1 MKSKAS
7 LMAMLAIAAGTLL
20 GAASGCELIA
30 SVDRSKIGEGGVGG
44 STVTAGGGVG
54 GTGATA
60 GTGGTG
66 GTGGNTGCMDDAGCP
81 AVDGE
86 CKVPKCDTATGM
98 CGEADAPD
106 GTDAKTQTAE
116 DCAKMVCTA
125 GVPTAELDATDTKDD
140 SNACTEDTCAG
151 VNDPV
156 SSPTGVGTACNE
168 GANKLCDG
176 AGLCVECLMNSDC
189 TADPMKTFCSAANAC
204 VSPLC
209 NDTIKNGDETAT
221 DCGGSCDPCGDLLA
235 CLIPGDCQS
244 GVCTGM
250 ICQIPTCVDGVKNG
264 TEGDL
269 DCGAGCPNKCGPDK
283 GCNGDA
289 DCVGLQCSAMMNGTC
304 TPNCA
309 DSVKNNA
316 ETDADCGGGTCGGCA
331 VGKLCGNADSNCVAT
346 AYCDAGTCAAKKNNG
361 TSCVGANECTSGQCP
376 DMVCCGSACTG
387 ACQAC
392 NLAGTVGT
400 CSFIDPG
407 ADPAN
412 ECMGNGGSDVCNGSG
427 ACAKGNGTTCDA
439 GGECASGNCADGVCC
454 DVACGGTCEACTAAK
469 KGAGM
474 NGTCGPVA
482 GSSDPDAECPGS
494 LTCNGAGACSPK
506 LTNGTACTVGGE
518 CNSGNCIDDVCCNT
532 TCSGSCQA
540 CSAAKKGQGTNGTC
554 GPIASPGDP
563 DAECAG
569 ALTCNGSGACT
580 LANGAVCA
588 NAFECQS
595 GFCTDGVCCNV
606 ACTDIGAGSVL
617 CAACSLG
624 GSVGTCTPLPAGSD
638 PIGECNGA
646 APADVCNGANGC
658 GLGAAGAPCVGN
670 TPGVCVGPGGVGTQA
685 CSAGVCPPT

>member
-156 SSPTGVGTACNE
+156 SGPTAVGTACNE

-361 TSCVGANECTSGQCP
+361 TSCMANNECTSAACA
-376 DMVCCGSACTG
+376 DTVCCSSACGSLCEACTTAKTG
-387 ACQAC
+387 QPS
-392 NLAGTVGT
+392 GT
-400 CSFIDPG
+400 CSPVTVNTDP
-407 ADPAN
+407 DT
-412 ECMGNGGSDVCNGSG
+412 ECAGNGGTDVCDGSG
-427 ACAKGNGTTCDA
+427 ACAKAKGTACGA
-439 GGECASGNCADGVCC
+439 AGECATGNCVDGFCC
-454 DVACGGTCEACTAAK
+454 ENACGGACKACSNAK
-469 KGAGM
+469 TGQPS
-474 NGTCGPVA
+474 GTCANVTMNT
-482 GSSDPDAECPGS
+482 DPDAECVGT
-494 LTCNGAGACSPK
+494 LTCTGGACSP
-506 LTNGTACTVGGE
+506 LLVDGTACTLDGE
-518 CNSGNCIDDVCCNT
+518 CANNHCVDGVCCNVA
-532 TCSGSCQA
+532 CGGLCQA
-540 CSAAKKGQGTNGTC
+540 CSAAKKGQGANGTC
-554 GPIASPGDP
+554 GSILLHTDP
-563 DAECAG
+563 DNECAG
-569 ALTCNGSGACT
+569 PLDCSGGVSCLKAQAAACGGNT
-580 LANGAVCA
+580 
-588 NAFECQS
+588 ECQTDQ
-595 GFCTDGVCCNV
+595 CVDGVCCNV
-606 ACTDIGAGSVL
+606 ACGGL
-617 CAACSLG
+617 CQACSIG
-624 GSVGTCTPLPAGSD
+624 GSVGTCSPMPAGAD
-638 PIGECNGA
+638 PAGECGA
-646 APADVCNGANGC
+646 APPADVCNGAGAC
-658 GLGAAGAPCVGN
+658 GLGASGATCV
-670 TPGVCVGPGGVGTQA
+670 PGAIGACTGPVDCPVGGI
-685 CSAGVCPPT
+685 CP

>member
-250 ICQIPTCVDGVKNG
+250 ICQIPTCDDGIKNG

-361 TSCVGANECTSGQCP
+361 TSCVGANECTSAACARTP
-376 DMVCCGSACTG
+376 VCCSSACPRHLHRVHGRKTG
-387 ACQAC
+387 QRR
-392 NLAGTVGT
+392 LARPHREHRSRRRVRGQRRLGRVRRQRRLREGATARRAALAASARRQLRRRRLLRHRVRRHLQG
-400 CSFIDPG
+400 CS
-407 ADPAN
+407 N
-412 ECMGNGGSDVCNGSG
+412 
-427 ACAKGNGTTCDA
+427 AKTGQP
-439 GGECASGNCADGVCC
+439 
-454 DVACGGTCEACTAAK
+454 
-469 KGAGM
+469 
-474 NGTCGPVA
+474 NGTCA
-482 GSSDPDAECPGS
+482 TSR
-494 LTCNGAGACSPK
+494 
-506 LTNGTACTVGGE
+506 
-518 CNSGNCIDDVCCNT
+518 
-532 TCSGSCQA
+532 
-540 CSAAKKGQGTNGTC
+540 
-554 GPIASPGDP
+554 
-563 DAECAG
+563 
-569 ALTCNGSGACT
+569 
-580 LANGAVCA
+580 
-588 NAFECQS
+588 
-595 GFCTDGVCCNV
+595 
-606 ACTDIGAGSVL
+606 
-617 CAACSLG
+617 
-624 GSVGTCTPLPAGSD
+624 
-638 PIGECNGA
+638 
-646 APADVCNGANGC
+646 
-658 GLGAAGAPCVGN
+658 
-670 TPGVCVGPGGVGTQA
+670 
-685 CSAGVCPPT
+685 